1 MDLRSGRKLPDWAN
15 PDSVG
20 GMRYDKGV
28 YSGIVKLNVDP
39 MRMGRLRVW
48 IPDYGGN
55 EDDATNWR
63 WVRYASPY
71 FGSTSQGEHTKI
83 NSFAHTESV
92 YGMWMTPPDIGNEVL
107 CCFVNGDPDR
117 GFWFACTT
125 TLNLSHGAVPALG
138 RYSESIDRETVESG
152 LVKSSLNRAEPVYL
166 PQAEFNE
173 NNEGNMSASF
183 LTNRLPV
190 HEPQAEIIIKQG
202 LDTDPVRGAISSSS
216 MRDTPS
222 AVFGIST
229 PGRATDG
236 GVTPKTRQGG
246 HSFVMDDGDNAG
258 TDQLIRLR
266 TAGGHQ
272 ILMNDSEQVLY
283 IANSAGSAW
292 IEFGNSG
299 RIDLY
304 SMSGLAVRTQGTL
317 DLHSDSSINI
327 QGASIN
333 IKALG
338 SLQMQSSTLTARAS
352 TGMTLYSSTLGIA
365 STGLLTV
372 NAGGELGIASTAAE
386 LKLVGN
392 YIRLN
397 DGAVGTVADPGEI
410 RANNLTD
417 SNKDTVTGLWDTVT
431 NSLESIVSVAP
442 AHEPWPRNTTAV
454 PASDVY
460 TSAVSP
466 VCTDLPPPNV
476 LPSGATGGGGPFGD
490 MIAKYESGSAGYNAF
505 NRGSS
510 PPKGTGTV
518 GGEKISLVTMT
529 IGDILQQQASQQPDP
544 LKRLF
549 AVGRYQCIPSTLA
562 EACKK
567 LSIPLTTQF
576 SQEIQDNIFINRL
589 CKVGSLKSY
598 LEGNNQNDEAAL
610 TEAASTVAGIW
621 ASVEDPK
628 LGRGRYDGVG
638 TNNAHCKASEVKA
651 ALKAQWQFLRQSQ
664 GLVTSGSGAVITDG
678 SGQPIKSGTAN
689 DDLGI
694 QAAAGQTVVKQA
706 PAEFMKKSD
715 APSPDFALE
724 GHGTAGE
731 ANAIPGLTTSQIKAL
746 AVQMSFAESDNNPK
760 FKEKFRIG
768 RYGINAVLLAEYGYI
783 KPDYLR
789 KYGQDAIN
797 QPNSWTGKGGC
808 ITVDNFLGN
817 PTAQDECTFAFIKD
831 SYKKLTTSSP
841 RGIDF
846 ADSICVAAGMI
857 NVAYFFKEK
866 TQLFGSDVNAMVLAA
881 AQWRKQNTG
890 TNAAGATPI
899 NSYNQGRYAI
909 DVLSQAP
916 VAKSTAS
923 VGSGVDYGTES
934 GVDPTTV
941 LIFTTGSGDFAH
953 YKQLPAE
960 IRTAME
966 LMAKEYF
973 SLTKNKITINSS
985 YRSLEEQT
993 AIYNAWQAAGG
1004 TKENPSA
1011 GGYYMPSKPS
1021 ATSPHPRR
1029 IAFDIAK
1036 PDIANLNRLGLLEK
1050 YNFSFPFP
1058 INDPVHIQFA
1068 G

>member
-1 MDLRSGRKLPDWAN
+1 MCSSDL
-15 PDSVG
+15 
-20 GMRYDKGV
+20 
-28 YSGIVKLNVDP
+28 
-39 MRMGRLRVW
+39 
-48 IPDYGGN
+48 
-55 EDDATNWR
+55 
-63 WVRYASPY
+63 
-71 FGSTSQGEHTKI
+71 
-83 NSFAHTESV
+83 
-92 YGMWMTPPDIGNEVL
+92 
-107 CCFVNGDPDR
+107 
-117 GFWFACTT
+117 
-125 TLNLSHGAVPALG
+125 
-138 RYSESIDRETVESG
+138 
-152 LVKSSLNRAEPVYL
+152 AEPVYL

-510 PPKGTGTV
+510 
-518 GGEKISLVTMT
+518 
-529 IGDILQQQASQQPDP
+529 Q
-544 LKRLF
+544 
-549 AVGRYQCIPSTLA
+549 
-562 EACKK
+562 
-567 LSIPLTTQF
+567 
-576 SQEIQDNIFINRL
+576 
-589 CKVGSLKSY
+589 
-598 LEGNNQNDEAAL
+598 
-610 TEAASTVAGIW
+610 
-621 ASVEDPK
+621 
-628 LGRGRYDGVG
+628 
-638 TNNAHCKASEVKA
+638 
-651 ALKAQWQFLRQSQ
+651 
-664 GLVTSGSGAVITDG
+664 
-678 SGQPIKSGTAN
+678 
-689 DDLGI
+689 
-694 QAAAGQTVVKQA
+694 
-706 PAEFMKKSD
+706 
-715 APSPDFALE
+715 
-724 GHGTAGE
+724 
-731 ANAIPGLTTSQIKAL
+731 
-746 AVQMSFAESDNNPK
+746 
-760 FKEKFRIG
+760 IG
-768 RYGINAVLLAEYGYI
+768 R
-783 KPDYLR
+783 
-789 KYGQDAIN
+789 
-797 QPNSWTGKGGC
+797 
-808 ITVDNFLGN
+808 
-817 PTAQDECTFAFIKD
+817 
-831 SYKKLTTSSP
+831 
-841 RGIDF
+841 
-846 ADSICVAAGMI
+846 
-857 NVAYFFKEK
+857 
-866 TQLFGSDVNAMVLAA
+866 
-881 AQWRKQNTG
+881 
-890 TNAAGATPI
+890 
-899 NSYNQGRYAI
+899 
-909 DVLSQAP
+909 
-916 VAKSTAS
+916 
-923 VGSGVDYGTES
+923 
-934 GVDPTTV
+934 
-941 LIFTTGSGDFAH
+941 AH
-953 YKQLPAE
+953 
-960 IRTAME
+960 
-966 LMAKEYF
+966 
-973 SLTKNKITINSS
+973 
-985 YRSLEEQT
+985 
-993 AIYNAWQAAGG
+993 
-1004 TKENPSA
+1004 
-1011 GGYYMPSKPS
+1011 
-1021 ATSPHPRR
+1021 
-1029 IAFDIAK
+1029 
-1036 PDIANLNRLGLLEK
+1036 
-1050 YNFSFPFP
+1050 
-1058 INDPVHIQFA
+1058 V
-1068 G
+1068 